1 MVLKQLNKIIKSAFK
16 KAGYAFNDAK
26 VIISNRPELCDYQ
39 SDSAFLAAKE
49 FSKAPK
55 IIAEEVVKHLQENE
69 KLKGV
74 FSDVSFAMPGFINLK
89 LTNSFINKT
98 LNEMINNNNFN
109 LDKPKVRETVFVDF
123 GGPNIAKPLHVGH
136 LRSAIVG
143 ESVKR
148 IINFSGHKTISDV
161 HLGDY
166 GLQIGIVI
174 YGLKQENISKD
185 KITLEVLEYLY
196 PKYNAIGKE
205 DESVKEIC
213 AEITKQMQEGHEEY
227 NELHKIILEI
237 SGNDIL
243 RLYDFLNV
251 SFDLWKGESQAYEHI
266 PAVKTILENKGLL
279 KTSQG
284 AKIVYLDNESSK
296 QDLPPLIF
304 EKSNGAYLYGTT
316 DLASIY
322 NRVKTYNPS
331 KFYYVVDKR
340 QSLHFKQV
348 FSVAKMAGL
357 VSENQML
364 THLGFGTV
372 NGKDGKPF
380 KTRAGDAPKLDSLFN
395 QVKEQYVSARLE
407 NENANEDD
415 LNKIVNAIIKF
426 ADLQNHRERDYVF
439 DIEKFS
445 NITGKTG
452 PYVQYAYLRVQKV
465 INDNKEL
472 LTNLLN
478 EKIYG
483 NEDKNLRLKLIT
495 LQSAVNLAVEEML
508 PSVVAEYVYDLCV
521 LLNNFYEKNRIN
533 QVNDKAQKSNWIT
546 LMQLS
551 NNILKQMLSLLII
564 DIPTVM

>member
-1 MVLKQLNKIIKSAFK
+1 MVIKELEQVINNAFE
-16 KAGYAFNDAK
+16 KAGYPFKDVK
-26 VIISNRPELCDYQ
+26 VIQSNRPELCDYQ
-39 SDSAFLAAKE
+39 SDSAFLAAKQ
-49 FSKAPK
+49 FGKAPK
-55 IIAEEVVKHLQENE
+55 IIAEEVVKHLQEDENT
-69 KLKGV
+69 KSI
-74 FSDVSFAMPGFINLK
+74 FSSVSFAMPGFINLS
-89 LTNSFINKT
+89 LTNEFINNTITKMMQ
-98 LNEMINNNNFN
+98 NKNFN
-109 LDKPKVRETVFVDF
+109 LQQPKKPETVFIDF

-143 ESVKR
+143 ESIKR
-148 IINFSGHKTISDV
+148 IINFAGHKTISDV

-174 YGLKQENISKD
+174 YGLQQENIK
-185 KITLEVLEYLY
+185 KEEITLEVLEYLY

-205 DESVKEIC
+205 NEEVKEIC
-213 AEITKQMQEGHEEY
+213 AEITKQMQEGHAEY
-227 NELHKIILEI
+227 NELHKIILEV

-243 RLYDFLNV
+243 RLYEFLNV
-251 SFDLWKGESQAYEHI
+251 SFDLWQGESQAYNYIE
-266 PAVKTILENKGLL
+266 PVKSILEKKNLL

-284 AKIVYLDNESSK
+284 AKIVYLDGVDSK
-296 QDLPPLIF
+296 IELPPLIF

-322 NRVKTYNPS
+322 NRVKKYNPD

-340 QSLHFKQV
+340 QALHFKQV
-348 FSVAKMAGL
+348 FSVAKMAEI
-357 VSENQML
+357 VNENQTL

-395 QVKEQYVSARLE
+395 QVKEQYISARAE
-407 NENANEDD
+407 NQNASESD
-415 LNKIVNAIIKF
+415 LNIIVNAIIKF

-465 INDNKEL
+465 INDNI
-472 LTNLLN
+472 NLLSN
-478 EKIYG
+478 ALNNKIYG
-483 NEDKNLRLKLIT
+483 EEDKNLRLKLIS
-495 LQSAVNLAVEEML
+495 LQSAVNLATNEKL
-508 PSVVAEYVYDLCV
+508 PSVVADFVYEMCV
-521 LLNNFYEKNRIN
+521 LLNNFYEKNRVN
-533 QVNDKAQKSNWIT
+533 QVTDAEQKSNWIT
-546 LMQLS
+546 LLQLC
-551 NNILKQMLSLLII
+551 NNVLKQMLSLLII